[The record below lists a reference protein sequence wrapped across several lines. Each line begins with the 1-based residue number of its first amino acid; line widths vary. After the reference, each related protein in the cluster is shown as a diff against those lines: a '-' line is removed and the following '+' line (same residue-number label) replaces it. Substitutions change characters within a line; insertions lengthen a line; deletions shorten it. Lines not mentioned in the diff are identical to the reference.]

1 MKESESQSHDPH
13 ATWRALYEFVN
24 LMFDIIEEERG
35 KIWLIQYF
43 TEVKLYNTLNDIVY
57 GSDYKPTNLRKK
69 NWHKK

>member
-1 MKESESQSHDPH
+1 MKKPEPQSHDPH

-24 LMFDIIEEERG
+24 LMLDIIEEERG

-43 TEVKLYNTLNDIVY
+43 AEIKLCNALNWIVY
-57 GSDYKPTNLRKK
+57 GSDCKPINLLKK